1 MGTIVFL
8 YILIGSCGVIFPGLV
23 EGMLGIKYN
32 FQDIWG
38 LSRTQVE
45 TFTIGTIAIDL
56 FVGLVGF
63 ALARNVR
70 KNISNS
76 SEI

>member
-1 MGTIVFL
+1 MGAVVFL

-23 EGMLGIKYN
+23 EGLLGISYN
-32 FQDIWG
+32 FQDVWG
-38 LSRTQVE
+38 LSRAQVE
-45 TFTIGTIAIDL
+45 TFTIGTIAVDL
-56 FVGLVGF
+56 IVGLVGF

-70 KNISNS
+70 KNLNSS